1 MASPVK
7 RPQGRATKDQI
18 FAAFDKLTSEYKKLA
33 ASPKETTVPSASS
46 TASHPKGDPRAE
58 QTTVEQTIAAL
69 LGLRGGFGGVV
80 SGLSAQLTAEA
91 SRLATLH
98 GEVDDRTQRLA
109 ALHDIQVGDDTLSAL
124 IEEHREK
131 SVAYERERSE
141 KEKGAAAEVEAK
153 TAAFRTEKEER
164 ARAVAERDEALK
176 KARRRG
182 AEEYEYD
189 LGQRRK
195 AEADAHEQERKA
207 KELDLEEMIEAK
219 NKAWAE
225 HEGQLAAE
233 EALHAEFKAKFDE
246 LPQRLEAA
254 VKRARGEGVGIAS
267 AQAKVKADLLAKEIE
282 GDKRVFELRV
292 KSLEAT
298 IKDRAQQIESL
309 SAQLSAALK
318 QSQDLAIKA
327 IEGASNSS
335 TFQAVKEI
343 ALEQAK
349 NTPKAGR

>member
-7 RPQGRATKDQI
+7 RPTSRASKTQI
-18 FAAFDKLTSEYKKLA
+18 FAAFDQLTSEYKKLA

-46 TASHPKGDPRAE
+46 TASQQKSDPRTE
-58 QTTVEQTIAAL
+58 QTTVAQTIAAL
-69 LGLRGGFGGVV
+69 LALRGGFGGVV
-80 SGLSAQLTAEA
+80 SGLSAQLTTEA

-98 GEVDDRTQRLA
+98 QEASDKAQQLA
-109 ALHDIQVGDDTLSAL
+109 LLHDITVGDGTLSAL

-131 SVAYERERSE
+131 SVAHERELSE
-141 KEKGAAAEVEAK
+141 KQETAAAEVEAK

-164 ARAVAERDEALK
+164 TRAVAERDEALK

-189 LGQRRK
+189 LAQRRK
-195 AEADAHEQERKA
+195 AEADAHEQQRKA
-207 KELDLEEMIEAK
+207 KELDLEEMIGAK

-225 HEGQLAAE
+225 REQQLAAE
-233 EALHAEFKAKFDE
+233 DALHAEFKAKFDE

-254 VKRARGEGVGIAS
+254 VKRAKAEGVGIAS
-267 AQAKVKADLLAKEIE
+267 AQAKVKADLLAKEID

-298 IKDRAQQIESL
+298 IKERAQQIESL

>member
-1 MASPVK
+1 MAVPVK
-7 RPQGRATKDQI
+7 RPAGRASKPQV
-18 FAAFDKLTSEYKKLA
+18 FAAFDQLTSEYKKLA
-33 ASPKETTVPSASS
+33 ASAKETTVPSASS
-46 TASHPKGDPRAE
+46 TASHPKGASQGEP
-58 QTTVEQTIAAL
+58 TTVLETIAAL
-69 LGLRGGFGGVV
+69 SALRGGFGGVV

-98 GEVDDRTQRLA
+98 KEVDDKTRQLA
-109 ALHDIQVGDDTLSAL
+109 GLHDIQVGDGTLAAL
-124 IEEHREK
+124 IEEHRDK
-131 SVAYERERSE
+131 SVAHERELSDKRT
-141 KEKGAAAEVEAK
+141 AAATEIEAK
-153 TAAFRTEKEER
+153 TAAFRAEKEER
-164 ARAVAERDEALK
+164 ARAVADRDEALK

-189 LGQRRK
+189 LAQRRK
-195 AEADAHEQERKA
+195 AEADAHEQQRKA
-207 KELDLEEMIEAK
+207 REAALEEMIEAK

-225 HEGQLAAE
+225 REKQITAE
-233 EALHAEFKAKFDE
+233 DALHAELQARFDE

-267 AQAKVKADLLAKEIE
+267 AQSRVKADLLAKDIDGE
-282 GDKRVFELRV
+282 KRLFELRV
-292 KSLEAT
+292 RSLEAT
-298 IKDRAQQIESL
+298 IKERAQQIESL

>member
-1 MASPVK
+1 MAPPVK
-7 RPQGRATKDQI
+7 RPSSRASKTQI
-18 FAAFDKLTSEYKKLA
+18 FAAFDQLNSEYKKLA
-33 ASPKETTVPSASS
+33 AAPKETTVPSAS
-46 TASHPKGDPRAE
+46 TPASQQNGHARADH
-58 QTTVEQTIAAL
+58 TTVGQTIAAL
-69 LGLRGGFGGVV
+69 LVLRGGFGGVV
-80 SGLSAQLTAEA
+80 SGLSSQLTAEA

-98 GEVDDRTQRLA
+98 QEVGDKTKLLAVLHEIEVGDGTLA
-109 ALHDIQVGDDTLSAL
+109 ALIQEHHD
-124 IEEHREK
+124 K
-131 SVAYERERSE
+131 SVAFERELSE
-141 KEKGAAAEVEAK
+141 KQKAATAEIEAR
-153 TAAFRTEKEER
+153 TAAWRAEKEER
-164 ARAVAERDEALK
+164 ARAVADRDELLK

-189 LGQRRK
+189 LAQNRK
-195 AEADAHEQERKA
+195 AEAGAYEQQRKA
-207 KELDLEEMIEAK
+207 KETALEELVEAK
-219 NKAWAE
+219 NKAWTE
-225 HEGQLAAE
+225 RERQCAAE

-254 VKRARGEGVGIAS
+254 VKRAKGEGVAIAS
-267 AQAKVKADLLAKEIE
+267 AQAKVKADLLAKEID

-292 KSLEAT
+292 KSLEGT
-298 IKDRAQQIESL
+298 IKERAQQIESL

-349 NTPKAGR
+349 NAPKAGR

>member
-7 RPQGRATKDQI
+7 RPASRASKDEI
-18 FAAFDKLTSEYKKLA
+18 FAAFDKLNSEYRKLA
-33 ASPKETTVPSASS
+33 SVPKETTVPSASS
-46 TASHPKGDPRAE
+46 NASHPKSDPRAE

-69 LGLRGGFGGVV
+69 MVLRGGFGGVV

-91 SRLATLH
+91 ARLATLRK
-98 GEVDDRTQRLA
+98 EVDDRTKQIG
-109 ALHDIQVGDDTLSAL
+109 ALHHIEVGDGRLSAL

-131 SVAYERERSE
+131 SVAYERELSE
-141 KEKGAAAEVEAK
+141 KQKAATGEVEAK

-164 ARAVAERDEALK
+164 ARTVAERDEALK
-176 KARRRG
+176 KARKRG

-189 LGQRRK
+189 LAQRRK
-195 AEADAHEQERKA
+195 AEADAHDQQRKA
-207 KELDLEEMIEAK
+207 KELDLSEMTEAK
-219 NKAWAE
+219 GKAWAGRE
-225 HEGQLAAE
+225 KEIAAV
-233 EALHAEFKAKFDE
+233 EALHAELKTKFEE
-246 LPQRLEAA
+246 LPQRLDAA
-254 VKRARGEGVGIAS
+254 VKRARAEGTGIAS
-267 AQAKVKADLLAKEIE
+267 AQAKVKADLLAKEID

-298 IKDRAQQIESL
+298 IKERAQQIEAL

>member
-1 MASPVK
+1 
-7 RPQGRATKDQI
+7 
-18 FAAFDKLTSEYKKLA
+18 
-33 ASPKETTVPSASS
+33 
-46 TASHPKGDPRAE
+46 
-58 QTTVEQTIAAL
+58 
-69 LGLRGGFGGVV
+69 VV
-80 SGLSAQLTAEA
+80 SGLSARLTAEA

-98 GEVDDRTQRLA
+98 KEVDEKTQQLA
-109 ALHDIQVGDDTLSAL
+109 QLHGLEVGDGTLSAL

-131 SVAYERERSE
+131 SVAYERELSE
-141 KEKGAAAEVEAK
+141 KQKAAAAEVEAK
-153 TAAFRTEKEER
+153 TAAYRAEKEER
-164 ARAVAERDEALK
+164 ARAIAERDEALK

-189 LGQRRK
+189 LAQRRK
-195 AEADAHEQERKA
+195 AEADAHEQQRKA
-207 KELDLEEMIEAK
+207 KELDLAEMIEAK
-219 NKAWAE
+219 DKAWAE
-225 HEGQLAAE
+225 REKQIAAE
-233 EALHAEFKAKFDE
+233 EARHAELEAKFDE

-254 VKRARGEGVGIAS
+254 VKRAKAEGVAIAS
-267 AQAKVKADLLAKEIE
+267 AQAKVKADLLAKEID

-298 IKDRAQQIESL
+298 IKERAQQIESL

-335 TFQAVKEI
+335 TFHAVKEI

>member
-1 MASPVK
+1 MAAPVK
-7 RPQGRATKDQI
+7 RPSSRASKDQI
-18 FAAFDKLTSEYKKLA
+18 FAAFDQLASHYKKLA

-46 TASHPKGDPRAE
+46 TASHPKTDSRAE
-58 QTTVEQTIAAL
+58 QTSVEQTIAAL
-69 LGLRGGFGGVV
+69 LVLRGGFGGVV

-98 GEVDDRTQRLA
+98 KEVDDKTQQLA
-109 ALHDIQVGDDTLSAL
+109 LLHDLQVGDGTLSAL

-131 SVAYERERSE
+131 SVAYERELSE
-141 KEKGAAAEVEAK
+141 RQTAATAEVEAK

-189 LGQRRK
+189 LAQRRK
-195 AEADAHEQERKA
+195 GESDAHEQQRKA

-225 HEGQLAAE
+225 REKQISTE
-233 EALHAEFKAKFDE
+233 DTLHADFKVKFDE

-254 VKRARGEGVGIAS
+254 VKRARAEGAGIAS
-267 AQAKVKADLLAKEIE
+267 AQAKVKADLLAKEID

-292 KSLEAT
+292 KSLETT
-298 IKDRAQQIESL
+298 IKERAQQIESL